1 MPPAYHAPAW
11 LPGGNLQTIYAAL
24 YAARPHVRYRRE
36 RWDTPDGDFI
46 ELDWIDANP
55 GKPLVAMFHGLEGS
69 SQSHYALALMHALEQ
84 RKWNGVVVHFRGC
97 SGRPNLKPR
106 AYHSGDAAEID
117 WVLRRLRAGLDPASP
132 LFAAGVSLGGNALLK
147 WLGEQGMAAAGV
159 VAAAAAVSAPLDLA
173 AGGHALGH
181 GFNLVYTKMF
191 LSSLKQKSLDKLRHH
206 PGIYDAHA
214 VKSSRTLYEFDNV
227 VTAPLHGYRD
237 TDDYWARASSKPGL
251 AAIRV
256 PTLVINAKNDPF
268 VPASSLPGR
277 DDVADCVSLEQPPH
291 GGHVGFV
298 DGRFPGSLGWLPRRV
313 IGFFEQ
319 RLPAGGAGK
328 ATQAPL

>member
-24 YAARPHVRYRRE
+24 YAPRPRVHYRRE

-46 ELDWIDANP
+46 ELDWIAAAP

-69 SQSHYALALMHALEQ
+69 AQSHYALALMHALQ
-84 RKWNGVVVHFRGC
+84 LRRWNGVVVHFRGC
-97 SGRPNLKPR
+97 SGQPNLKPR

-117 WVLRRLRAGLDPASP
+117 WVLRRLRAGLDPMSP

-147 WLGEQGMAAAGV
+147 WLGDQGAEAAGV
-159 VAAAAAVSAPLDLA
+159 VAAAAAASAPLDLA
-173 AGGHALGH
+173 AGGHALGR

-191 LSSLKQKSLDKLRHH
+191 LSSLKKKSLDKLLLH
-206 PGIYDAHA
+206 PGIYDEHA
-214 VKSSRTLYEFDNV
+214 VRRSRTLYEFDNV
-227 VTAPLHGYRD
+227 VTAPIHGFRD
-237 TDDYWARASSKPGL
+237 TDDYWDRASSKPGL

-256 PTLVINAKNDPF
+256 PALIINAKNDPF
-268 VPASSLPGR
+268 VPAFSLPGQGE
-277 DDVADCVSLEQPPH
+277 VAACVLLEQPPQ

-298 DGRFPGSLGWLPRRV
+298 NGPFPGSLDWLPRRM
-313 IGFFEQ
+313 IAFFELQ
-319 RLPAGGAGK
+319 SR
-328 ATQAPL
+328 